1 MFFGSY
7 EHSLDDKGRLVI
19 PSKMREEAGDKI
31 FIMKG
36 FDGCLSIFK
45 EESFERLVKEFESLP
60 YNKKSTR
67 DYLRLQFSSVCEL
80 SFDKSGRVQ
89 IPAQLLAKYQI
100 GKEVVVIGAGDRIEV
115 WDKKAFAKYEAEAEA
130 SFEETAEAIGNND

>member
-7 EHSLDDKGRLVI
+7 EHSLDGKGRLVI
-19 PSKMREEAGDKI
+19 PSKMREEAGDRV

-45 EESFERLVKEFESLP
+45 ESSFEKLTQEFESLP
-60 YNKKSTR
+60 YNKKTTR
-67 DYLRLQFSSVCEL
+67 DYLRIQFASVCEL
-80 SFDKSGRVQ
+80 TFDKSGRVQ
-89 IPAQLLAKYQI
+89 LPAQLLAKYQI

-115 WDKKAFAKYEAEAEA
+115 WDKKTFEEYEAKVET
-130 SFEETAEAIGNND
+130 SFEETAETIGNND